1 MKPELTGRGLG
12 AAFVSACIEFALREH
27 QYAGEA
33 VRLGVPASNERAI
46 KVYQRLGFTEFNRIV
61 GEVDGQA
68 FDAVQMKKEI

>member
-1 MKPELTGRGLG
+1 MSKSNRD
-12 AAFVSACIEFALREH
+12 
-27 QYAGEA
+27 
-33 VRLGVPASNERAI
+33 PASNERAI